1 MLNHRMATS
10 SDAPVLARM
19 NHQLIRD
26 EGHRNLMTVAELE
39 QRMKRWL
46 EGEYTAVL
54 FDQGGEIVAY
64 ALFRQEESSVYLRQ
78 FFVQRDRRR
87 LGIGRA
93 AMRLLL
99 ESVLQSTPRITLEV
113 LVENGAAR
121 EFWNAVGFQGYAL
134 TMELLRPAPSR
145 TAISHE

>member
-1 MLNHRMATS
+1 MLNHRVATVT
-10 SDAPVLARM
+10 DVPMLARM

-26 EGHRNLMTVAELE
+26 EGHRNPMTVAELE

-54 FDQGGEIVAY
+54 FEQAGHVVAY
-64 ALFRQEESSVYLRQ
+64 TLFREEDTSVYLRQ

-99 ESVLQSTPRITLEV
+99 ENVLQSAPRITLEV
-113 LVENGAAR
+113 LVENRAAR
-121 EFWNAVGFQGYAL
+121 GFWNAVGFQDYAL
-134 TMELLRPAPSR
+134 TMELCRPTQPHPSIR
-145 TAISHE
+145 HE